1 MFLMNRVEFFGI
13 LSKWKWLVFG
23 VIVVFFGFMYMFGFN
38 RFLMVCVGSGEEDM
52 LSFVGL

>member
-38 RFLMVCVGSGEEDM
+38 RFLMVCVGIGEEDV
-52 LSFVGL
+52 LSFVGF